1 MCFFLSPSYNC
12 FFSPSHELLPPLPV
26 PPPLASHDLSL
37 SSLVSHELPLSLFS
51 SCLLPSSQSFLR
63 RRSHRVCSLWRLFH
77 LISTTRSLG
86 SSRNPHEFQ
95 LRNLEKGLPQYK
107 AAPLF
112 DKTKQALGGRV
123 RILLSGAA
131 PSPRHVEEFMRAT
144 SGSTLSQGYGLTE
157 SCAGCFTAI
166 VDSNA
171 NVNASAAMSSNQ
183 SSSGS
188 AGVKENASEVVIV
201 DDDKEEGELEEGE
214 IDDDGA
220 DPEASVTERVQSVA
234 ECGVVAS
241 DTDSTSHKLSVREVL
256 EGVTVANVGV
266 SEELSFEGTCST
278 HGAIRNDFT
287 DLTSPHTWYPPARR
301 KHRRIILHVGPTN
314 SGQFSSSRGMDSKD
328 LLFVS
333 KLGSPPVKMFLNP
346 MYPTELSR
354 RAKINSVMDWQHSNL
369 RNGADTLPLVTR
381 LWDTYLVDGDALP
394 DFLVYIFASFLLT
407 VLSIYITTI

>member
-1 MCFFLSPSYNC
+1 
-12 FFSPSHELLPPLPV
+12 
-26 PPPLASHDLSL
+26 
-37 SSLVSHELPLSLFS
+37 
-51 SCLLPSSQSFLR
+51 
-63 RRSHRVCSLWRLFH
+63 
-77 LISTTRSLG
+77 
-86 SSRNPHEFQ
+86 
-95 LRNLEKGLPQYK
+95 
-107 AAPLF
+107 
-112 DKTKQALGGRV
+112 
-123 RILLSGAA
+123 
-131 PSPRHVEEFMRAT
+131 
-144 SGSTLSQGYGLTE
+144 
-157 SCAGCFTAI
+157 
-166 VDSNA
+166 
-171 NVNASAAMSSNQ
+171 MSSNQ

-256 EGVTVANVGV
+256 EGVTVANV
-266 SEELSFEGTCST
+266 EESFEGTCST

-287 DLTSPHTWYPPARR
+287 DLT
-301 KHRRIILHVGPTN
+301 
-314 SGQFSSSRGMDSKD
+314 
-328 LLFVS
+328 
-333 KLGSPPVKMFLNP
+333 
-346 MYPTELSR
+346 YPTELSR

-407 VLSIYITTI
+407 N